1 MKVVFCADIHLDG
14 FFQETRNNPERLA
27 LRREDSR
34 NAFLC
39 IMNRVR
45 ETQAHFLLIAGDLFD
60 ANKVTEDTLTFIKEE
75 FRKIPDTYVFIS
87 PGNNDPATSFS
98 PYRKEGW
105 PENVYIFTGGLEAV
119 ELSIPETQEA
129 VRIYGAGFQGQH
141 TPTPLLSAEQ
151 IPELDPNY
159 INILLMHASLEE
171 DSSCNP
177 VSEDLLNQ
185 CGFNF
190 CVLGHQHQGS
200 GIVALS
206 NTFYAYPG
214 TAESRNFACQGGI
227 LVGTLSHKQQD
238 LTCEPVTTR
247 RYVTEMLDITT
258 LHTHQEIAEAI
269 REKFP
274 EKEHLYRITL
284 TGTPHPLLKL
294 SLKSLKESLADYFHL
309 GLRRNLSAS
318 MEEARP
324 LKTGLIED
332 YFLSEAGRALASGNV
347 DPDVLRLSVQYGL
360 AALNSQDAMENVF
373 SGEEF
378 ESYED

>member
-1 MKVVFCADIHLDG
+1 MKVVICADIHLDG
-14 FFQETRNNPERLA
+14 SFQETRNSPERLG
-27 LRREDSR
+27 LRHDDSR
-34 NAFLC
+34 TSFLR
-39 IMNRVR
+39 IMDRVR
-45 ETQAHFLLIAGDLFD
+45 ETQAHLLLIAGDLFD
-60 ANKVTEDTLTFIKEE
+60 ANKVTEETLSFIKEA
-75 FRKIPDTYVFIS
+75 FSKIKDTYIFIS

-98 PYRKEGW
+98 PYRKGGW

-129 VRIYGAGFQGQH
+129 VRIYGAGFQGQR
-141 TPTPLLSAEQ
+141 TPTPLLRADQ
-151 IPELDPNY
+151 IPELDSNY

-171 DSSCNP
+171 NSSCNP
-177 VSEDLLNQ
+177 VSEELLNQ
-185 CGFNF
+185 CGFDF

-200 GIVALS
+200 GVVALS

-214 TAESRNFACQGGI
+214 TAESRNFDCQGGI
-227 LVGTLSHKQQD
+227 LIGTLSHKQQD
-238 LTCEPVTTR
+238 LTCEPVTSR
-247 RYVTEMLDITT
+247 RYVTESLDITT
-258 LHTHQEIAEAI
+258 MHTHHEIAEAI
-269 REKFP
+269 RERFP
-274 EKEHLYRITL
+274 DKQHLYRITL

-294 SLKSLKESLADYFHL
+294 SLKSLKESLADYYHL
-309 GLRRNLSAS
+309 GLRTNLSAS
-318 MEEARP
+318 LEEARP

-360 AALNSQDAMENVF
+360 AALSSQDAMENVF